1 MEGALP
7 KPVTILLTP
16 RPDEPVEHWL
26 LRGLYIKILEHLNS
40 GCYYSRD
47 IAKYTGI
54 PQEII
59 KPIMRELRLYG
70 LIQFNKGNLNE
81 DGETYG
87 CGHHISESGLKYL
100 RELRK
105 VYSDDIRHPRPTKS

>member
-1 MEGALP
+1 MP
-7 KPVTILLTP
+7 KPATILLTP

-26 LRGLYIKILEHLNS
+26 LRGLYIKILECLNS
-40 GCYYSRD
+40 GSYYSRD
-47 IAKYTGI
+47 IAEYTGI

-70 LIQFNKGNLNE
+70 LIQFSKGNLND

-87 CGHHISESGLKYL
+87 SGHHIHESGLKYL

-105 VYSDDIRHPRPTKS
+105 VYSDEIRHPRPTES